1 MSSDASNSKKTD
13 SDHTHIIT
21 KDDTNSQKSKEFL
34 TKLAVFRA
42 FFANIGIAA
51 IKLFCWVLSGSS
63 AMLSEAI
70 HSASDGFN
78 SICLMIGLKRGSK
91 PADRL
96 HPFGYGLEANI
107 WALFASILMLIGTF
121 IAIYNG
127 WNRFINPE
135 EANFNIINHYNL
147 IASALIGSIL
157 FELWAVLSASAAV
170 LQEAE
175 IPLES
180 KFSTFIK
187 SFKYIH
193 QSKSPTTKFVWYE
206 DTAALAGVITAFIA
220 ISLAKFVMPP
230 NQAYIPD
237 AIASIIIGFI
247 LFALAIYLL
256 KYNINS
262 LTASA
267 AMPQVEEMIKEIAAK
282 VNGVSQV
289 QDLKTMDLGSSGL
302 IVNMEIEV
310 DPETQVKDADDIA
323 DKLEEK
329 IREKVKNIAHITI
342 EVQAE
347 TMEENWSER
356 FEKLIEEGKQ
366 TGILKSREAKMLS
379 KFYDFTD
386 TVVWEIMVPRTDV
399 NFISAEASIDDL
411 IELIITSGHTR
422 IPVYKDN
429 IDNITGV
436 INAKDV
442 LVILKNCSEIEKQK
456 INIEELSREISI
468 VPENKSISDM
478 LNEFITSKSQIA
490 AIADEH
496 GGIAGI
502 ITVEDIL
509 EEIVGEI
516 WDEYDIQIPDVIKID
531 ENTLSVL
538 SKMNIYDL
546 NERFNLDLPT
556 EDFQTIGGYVFG
568 LLGRE
573 PETGDEV
580 EADGLQMTVE
590 ETEGH
595 KIIRVK
601 LTKPD
606 GFIDS
611 QAVEEDA
618 QE

>member
-1 MSSDASNSKKTD
+1 MSSDASNPKKTE

-21 KDDTNSQKSKEFL
+21 KDDSNSPKSKEFL

-42 FFANIGIAA
+42 FFANIGIAG
-51 IKLFCWVLSGSS
+51 IKLFCWALSGSS

-107 WALFASILMLIGTF
+107 WALFASILMLVGTF
-121 IAIYNG
+121 ISIYNG

-135 EANFNIINHYNL
+135 EANFNILTHYNL
-147 IASALIGSIL
+147 IASVLIGSIL
-157 FELWAVLSASAAV
+157 FEIWAVLSASAAV
-170 LQEAE
+170 LEEAE
-175 IPLES
+175 VKVDS
-180 KFSTFIK
+180 KFSAFIK

-206 DTAALAGVITAFIA
+206 DTAALIGVITAFIA
-220 ISLAKFVMPP
+220 ISTAKFLMPE

-237 AIASIIIGFI
+237 AIASIIIGII

-267 AMPQVEEMIKEIAAK
+267 AMPQVEEMIREIAEK

-323 DKLEEK
+323 DKLEDK

-347 TMEENWSER
+347 TKEENWSER
-356 FEKLIEEGKQ
+356 FGKLIEEGKQ
-366 TGILKSREAKMLS
+366 TGILKPREAKMLS

-422 IPVYKDN
+422 IPVYKEN

-538 SKMNIYDL
+538 SKMNIYDI

-573 PETGDEV
+573 PEIDDEV
-580 EADGLQMTVE
+580 ETDGLKMIVE

-601 LTKPD
+601 LIKPD
-606 GFIDS
+606 GFVDN
-611 QAVEEDA
+611 QAIEEDA

>member
-1 MSSDASNSKKTD
+1 MSSEASNLKKIEN
-13 SDHTHIIT
+13 DHTHIIT
-21 KDDTNSQKSKEFL
+21 KDDIKTKKSEEL
-34 TKLAVFRA
+34 IIKLAVFRA
-42 FFANIGIAA
+42 FFANIGIAG
-51 IKLFCWVLSGSS
+51 IKFFCWSLSGSS

-78 SICLMIGLKRGSK
+78 SVCLMIGLKRGSK

-107 WALFASILMLIGTF
+107 WALFASILMLVGTF
-121 IAIYNG
+121 ISIYNG
-127 WNRFINPE
+127 WNRFANPE
-135 EANFNIINHYNL
+135 EANFNIINHYNI
-147 IASALIGSIL
+147 IAFALCGSIL
-157 FELWAVLSASAAV
+157 FEIWAVFSASTAV
-170 LQEAE
+170 MEEAE
-175 IPLES
+175 IKVQS
-180 KFSTFIK
+180 KLAALVK

-193 QSKSPTTKFVWYE
+193 QSKNPTTKFVWYE
-206 DTAALAGVITAFIA
+206 DIAALGGVIIAFIA
-220 ISLAKFVMPP
+220 ISIAKFLMPA

-237 AIASIIIGFI
+237 AIASIIIGII

-262 LTASA
+262 LTGSA
-267 AMPQVEEMIKEIAAK
+267 AKPQIEEMIREIATK
-282 VNGVSQV
+282 VNGITQV
-289 QDLKTMDLGSSGL
+289 QDLKTMDMGSSGL

-329 IREKVKNIAHITI
+329 IREKIKNIAHITI

-347 TMEENWSER
+347 TAEENWSER

-366 TGILKSREAKMLS
+366 TGILKPREAKMLS

-399 NFISAEASIDDL
+399 NFIAAEASIDEL
-411 IELIITSGHTR
+411 IELIINSGHTR
-422 IPVYKDN
+422 IPVYKEN
-429 IDNITGV
+429 IDNVTGV

-442 LVILKNCSEIEKQK
+442 LVILKNCSEIDKQK

-478 LNEFITSKSQIA
+478 LNEFIISKSQIA

-516 WDEYDIQIPDVIKID
+516 WDEYDVQIPDVIKID
-531 ENTLSVL
+531 ENTLSLL

-556 EDFQTIGGYVFG
+556 EDFQTVGGYVFG

-573 PETGDEV
+573 PEIGDEV
-580 EADGLQMTVE
+580 EANGITMIVE

-601 LTKPD
+601 LIKLD
-606 GFIDS
+606 GFIDL
-611 QAVEEDA
+611 QAIEEDS